1 MQEAW
6 PNTPHGPW
14 IAQDFAMIADTNLP
28 DSLPLP
34 ASAAYTPAIIE
45 GVTKVAH
52 LPIVRQLCERIGLV
66 QTIDAIVPSQAKV
79 SPGLMVLAMIMDT
92 LSGRSPLYRIHQ
104 FFDEFDVEALLGR
117 GLAAA
122 DFKDQAVGRA
132 MDHIAQVGPLKVFSA
147 VARKACKICN
157 VIDRHVHY
165 DTTSISVWGDYLDEP
180 ERESNDM
187 TGRLAMILPLP
198 SPTPAEKKDTVKPGS
213 QDYDKT
219 PIHLTHGYSKD
230 LRPDL
235 KQFLLESL
243 CVAKN
248 IPIMGGCADGN
259 ASDKT
264 LNHTML
270 QRIGALMHEHGLAKG
285 AYVYVADSA
294 LVTQENLEQLADQLF
309 ITRLPLTYDVAKEV
323 IAQAVEQGQ
332 WEPIGVLAQTAPTVN
347 RPAACYRLREL
358 PIRLYERDYRAI
370 VVHSSAHDKRRHR
383 RLEKERQRELEQIQ
397 ERLKREEAIAYACRA
412 DALAAGERLLKEYA
426 RPGWWRL
433 EVEFESQAKYRRGRP
448 RQGEERAIEHV
459 YWHVR
464 GRVEINQEWSR
475 RQLEEAGCFVL
486 LTNTPIQGE
495 MAHDGREVLEAY
507 KDQNGIE
514 RNFAFLKDPLIV
526 NDLFLKTPR
535 RIQVLGLI
543 LLLSLLVYNLL
554 EHVLRQH
561 VERTGEA
568 LPGWPGGRQ
577 PRPALRPTT
586 FMMRTKFSG
595 IMLLKI
601 GDQRVFA
608 NPLSAVQLR
617 WIQALGMSSSDFLK
631 VPPAYHPPQPAGKIQ
646 QDLLRRGAE

>member
-1 MQEAW
+1 MNDD
-6 PNTPHGPW
+6 P
-14 IAQDFAMIADTNLP
+14 LSP
-28 DSLPLP
+28 DSAQPPHPL
-34 ASAAYTPAIIE
+34 TPALIE
-45 GVTKVAH
+45 GVTTVNH
-52 LPIVRQLCERIGLV
+52 LPIVRHLCERIGLV

-117 GLAAA
+117 GLAAD

-132 MDHIAQVGPLKVFSA
+132 MDHIGQAGPMKVFSA
-147 VARKACKICN
+147 VALNACKTCDI
-157 VIDRHVHY
+157 IDRHVHY
-165 DTTSISVWGDYLDEP
+165 DTTSVSVWGDYPDSSP
-180 ERESNDM
+180 CESNDM
-187 TGRLAMILPLP
+187 TGLLALILPPP
-198 SPTPAEKKDTVKPGS
+198 SQAPGKGKDKAKPGS
-213 QDYDKT
+213 QDYDQT
-219 PIHLTHGYSKD
+219 PIHITHGYSKD

-235 KQFLLESL
+235 KQFLMESL

-264 LNHTML
+264 LNQTML
-270 QRIGALMHEHGLAKG
+270 QRIGALMREHGLAKG

-294 LVTQENLEQLADQLF
+294 LVTEENLERMADQLF
-309 ITRLPLTYDVAKEV
+309 ITRLPMTYDAAKAAIALAVA
-323 IAQAVEQGQ
+323 QGQ
-332 WEPIGVLAQTAPTVN
+332 WEPVGVLAATEPTVN

-370 VVHSSAHDKRRHR
+370 VVHSSAHDKRRHKR
-383 RLEKERQRELEQIQ
+383 MEKERQRELEQIQ
-397 ERLKREEAIAYACRA
+397 ARLKQEEAIAYACRA

-433 EVEFESQAKYRRGRP
+433 DVEFESQAKFGRGRP

-459 YWHVR
+459 YWHAR
-464 GRVEINQEWSR
+464 GRAEVNQEWSQ

-486 LTNTPIQGE
+486 LTNTPAQGE
-495 MAHDGREVLEAY
+495 MAHDGRETLEAY

-535 RIQVLGLI
+535 RIQVLGMI

-554 EHVLRQH
+554 EHVLRQY
-561 VERTGEA
+561 VERTGEP

-577 PRPALRPTT
+577 PRPTKRPTT

-595 IMLLKI
+595 ILLMKI
-601 GDQRVFA
+601 GDRRVFA
-608 NPLSAVQLR
+608 NPLKPVQLR

-631 VPPAYHPPQPAGKIQ
+631 VPPAYHPPEPAGKIRQ
-646 QDLLRRGAE
+646 NPLRRGAE

>member
-1 MQEAW
+1 MHDD
-6 PNTPHGPW
+6 PITPSPS
-14 IAQDFAMIADTNLP
+14 QP
-28 DSLPLP
+28 PCPL
-34 ASAAYTPAIIE
+34 TPAIIE
-45 GVTKVAH
+45 GVTKVGH
-52 LPIVRQLCERIGLV
+52 LPIVRHLCEKIGLV
-66 QTIDAIVPSQAKV
+66 QTLDAIVPSQAKV

-92 LSGRSPLYRIHQ
+92 LSGRSPLYRLHQ
-104 FFDEFDVEALLGR
+104 FFEEFDVEALLGR

-132 MDHIAQVGPLKVFSA
+132 MDPIAQVGPLKVFSA
-147 VARKACKICN
+147 VARNACQVCGI
-157 VIDRHVHY
+157 IDRHVHY
-165 DTTSISVWGDYLDEP
+165 DTTSVSVWGDYLDDSARAGAGLP
-180 ERESNDM
+180 GLL
-187 TGRLAMILPLP
+187 GRILPP
-198 SPTPAEKKDTVKPGS
+198 PGPAPAEKKNQVKKKDKPKPGS
-213 QDYDKT
+213 QDYDQT
-219 PIHLTHGYSKD
+219 PIRITHGYSKD

-235 KQFLLESL
+235 KQFLIESL

-264 LNHTML
+264 LNQTML
-270 QRIGALMHEHGLAKG
+270 RRIGALMHEHGLAKG

-294 LVTQENLEQLADQLF
+294 LVTEENLAELADQFF
-309 ITRLPLTYDVAKEV
+309 ITRLPMTYDAAKDV
-323 IAQAVEQGQ
+323 IARAVEQGL
-332 WEPIGVLAQTAPTVN
+332 WEEVGVLAQTAPTVN

-358 PIRLYERDYRAI
+358 PIRLYEHDYRAI
-370 VVHSSAHDKRRHR
+370 VVHSSAHDQRRHR
-383 RLEKERQRELEQIQ
+383 RMQKERQRELERIQ
-397 ERLKREEAIAYACRA
+397 ARLKQEEAIAYACRA

-433 EVEFESQAKYRRGRP
+433 ELEFESQAKYRRGRP
-448 RQGEERAIEHV
+448 RQGAERAIEHV

-464 GRVEINQEWSR
+464 GRIEINQEWSR
-475 RQLEEAGCFVL
+475 RRLEEAGCFVL
-486 LTNTPIQGE
+486 LTNTPTQGE
-495 MAHDGREVLEAY
+495 MAHAGREVLEAY

-577 PRPALRPTT
+577 PRPAWRPTT

-595 IMLLKI
+595 IMLMKI

-617 WIQALGMSSSDFLK
+617 WIEALGMSSADFLK
-631 VPPAYHPPQPAGKIQ
+631 VPPADHPPQPAGKIR
-646 QDLLRRGAE
+646 QDPLRRGAE